1 METTMMRDHGLNY
14 YPPVFRG
21 FHTTLKRRLEEYN
34 DSNLDS
40 ESDSDDAIVRTDNSM
55 STITSYHINDEDTN
69 HDRGTRVVVATTKY
83 G

>member
-1 METTMMRDHGLNY
+1 MIPIWIPNQIPMMRLL
-14 YPPVFRG
+14 F
-21 FHTTLKRRLEEYN
+21 
-34 DSNLDS
+34 
-40 ESDSDDAIVRTDNSM
+40 RTDNSM